1 MTEKEISSF
10 ISKIIHNIYY
20 GELKK
25 EQYVYLPFK
34 TGNLIRNGLNRK
46 FDAKQG
52 HWEIYLDDSK
62 VDYANKIDSKM
73 WGKGWFDNITYPE
86 VEAMLRQAL
95 EYEDYIEDD
104 DNKGWKIG
112 KEDNN
117 D

>member
-10 ISKIIHNIYY
+10 ISKVIHDIYY

-52 HWEIYLDDSK
+52 HWEIYLDDTK
-62 VDYANKIDSKM
+62 VYQVGESSL
-73 WGKGWFDNITYPE
+73 TT
-86 VEAMLRQAL
+86 LRPYVMFYRKQ
-95 EYEDYIEDD
+95 I
-104 DNKGWKIG
+104 
-112 KEDNN
+112 
-117 D
+117 